1 MYTTTALN
9 VNKLFESFFDSEYN
23 VKGTGYTGK
32 YVNSKSTENGID
44 IVYSVLGHSKDS
56 VEIEAVNGNQLKIT
70 ATIDKTDTIKDNL
83 IVNLDETILIPQ
95 KYDVANT
102 SATIEN
108 GILHISIPVKAEAKS
123 KKVTIKVG

>member
-9 VNKLFESFFDSEYN
+9 VNELFKSFFDSDYN
-23 VKGTGYTGK
+23 SNGTGYTK
-32 YVNSKSTENGID
+32 KSFHSKVSENRID

-56 VEIEAVNGNQLKIT
+56 VEIEAVDGNKLKIT
-70 ATIDKTDTIKDNL
+70 ATLDKTDTIKDNL

-102 SATIEN
+102 EATIEN
-108 GILHISIPVKAEAKS
+108 GILHISIPVKAEAKT